1 MTVEERRRRRFS
13 EEFRKESVKR
23 IQNGEIT
30 PTQIGKLYEV
40 KVESIK
46 RWIKKY
52 GDGSYKSRIIVS
64 FGEEIDSI
72 RNLEKEVKKLRSIIA
87 DQQIELTYYKSAKE
101 VAERKLGKDYEKKK

>member
-13 EEFRKESVKR
+13 EEFRKDSVKR

-52 GDGSYKSRIIVS
+52 GDGSYKSRIVVS
-64 FGEEIDSI
+64 FGEEIEAI
-72 RNLEKEVKKLRSIIA
+72 KNLESEIKKLRSIIA
-87 DQQIELTYYKSAKE
+87 DQQIEISYYKSATE
-101 VAERKLGKDYEKKK
+101 VAERKLGKDFEKKR